1 MADTGF
7 DAIPT
12 AGVLGAAVRRLR
24 ERAGLRQRDLALAAG
39 VGERFLVELEAGKP
53 TVRLDKV
60 LAVLEALG
68 ARLGLAPAVLAEA
81 EDLRNAG
88 DAATTTAATAGG
100 PPTDPGI

>member
-1 MADTGF
+1 MPDTGS
-7 DAIPT
+7 DTISSVAI
-12 AGVLGAAVRRLR
+12 LGAAVRELR

-68 ARLGLAPAVLAEA
+68 ARLGIVPAMAAPA
-81 EDLRNAG
+81 DPR
-88 DAATTTAATAGG
+88 DADHAATAAVAGG
-100 PPTDPGI
+100 RPAGPGT